1 MPDSDTLIE
10 SQVFT
15 GNVTSIDFTSIP
27 SSYSHLKLFVAG
39 PGANN
44 TWLGMRFNDNSTSGH
59 YRQNHVR
66 AEGNGS
72 IYGDGGSLS
81 YIDLGAQFFRTDV
94 SCTSEVTIPWYSGTG
109 HYKYVMFR
117 TASTYNWYGG
127 CGEWVNTSGIN
138 KITLFAD
145 TNGMREHGQYSLF
158 GLE

>member
-1 MPDSDTLIE
+1 MPDSHTLIE
-10 SQVFT
+10 SQVLT

-39 PGANN
+39 PGSNN
-44 TWLGMRFNDNSTSGH
+44 SWLGMRFNDSTSG
-59 YRQNHVR
+59 YRQNLVR

-72 IYGDGGSLS
+72 IYGDGGGLS

-94 SCTSEVTIPWYSGTG
+94 SCTSEVTIPWYAGTAL
-109 HYKYVMFR
+109 YKYVMFR
-117 TASTYNWYGG
+117 SASTYNWYGG
-127 CGEWVNTSGIN
+127 CGVWNADTAIN